1 MTVDKKTLRDYLKTV
16 FTEAES
22 LSTVKSW
29 HNARPSVLP
38 GSPFG
43 WVRPLGGANEPGVT
57 GSRKTTDSFEVV
69 LVVKSGNWNSA
80 EDSALG
86 LEAAVTALVDA
97 DPTLNSQV
105 QYAYVSR
112 MESLQFTEENISF
125 SAWKITVSTWRFS

>member
-57 GSRKTTDSFEVV
+57 GCFEVV